1 MNASGLFPDD
11 LSLNNSDVISAT
23 ISTDG
28 SGALNYSQMKS
39 GGVGGGGGI
48 GGGNSS
54 RRLPDPPVHSAG
66 ATAHS
71 VVAPKQGGGLGRILQ
86 SLAAGDPLGTQS
98 RFQWRRTNTPSE
110 CSASTASSATTH
122 RLRFV
127 VY

>member
-11 LSLNNSDVISAT
+11 LSLNYSDVASAT

-28 SGALNYSQMKS
+28 GALSYSQMKS
-39 GGVGGGGGI
+39 GAGGRA
-48 GGGNSS
+48 S
-54 RRLPDPPVHSAG
+54 RRLPDPPVHASGAG
-66 ATAHS
+66 VHS

-98 RFQWRRTNTPSE
+98 RFHWRRTNTPSE

-122 RLRFV
+122 RLR
-127 VY
+127 